1 MLLNVI
7 NKNIKAIHSLSGRH
21 GRNICIFIFFVTN
34 CITFAIIILS
44 FEDQLMN
51 DVVFVFLQLYYQNLL
66 IFDSFC
72 YVFCQSLLGEIKY
85 LVLPTVLL
93 DGECDTKSIVVISL

>member
-21 GRNICIFIFFVTN
+21 GRNIFIFFVTN

-72 YVFCQSLLGEIKY
+72 YKIYYGNFHCI
-85 LVLPTVLL
+85 
-93 DGECDTKSIVVISL
+93 VISPASNQLK